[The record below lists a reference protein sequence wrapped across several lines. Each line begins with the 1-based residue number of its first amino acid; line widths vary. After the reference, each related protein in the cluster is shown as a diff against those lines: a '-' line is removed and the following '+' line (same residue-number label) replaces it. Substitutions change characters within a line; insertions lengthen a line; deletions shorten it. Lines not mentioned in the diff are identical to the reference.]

1 MMFAVTAGA
10 VLVAM
15 AFTIFRAI
23 KGPTVYDRILA
34 VNSAVTLTVV
44 LISVYGFMSGRPEFL
59 DLALVYALIN
69 FIATIAVSKY
79 VEFSHMGRPT
89 GGDERGDI

>member
-1 MMFAVTAGA
+1 MIAAVTVA
-10 VLVAM
+10 VLVTM
-15 AFTIFRAI
+15 ALAIFRSI

-34 VNSAVTLTVV
+34 VNAFGTLTVV
-44 LISVYGFMSGRPEFL
+44 LISVYGFLNGRPDFL

-69 FIATIAVSKY
+69 FIGTTAVSKY

-89 GGDERGDI
+89 GGDELGDV

>member
-1 MMFAVTAGA
+1 MMAAVALA
-10 VLVAM
+10 VLVTM
-15 AFTIFRAI
+15 ALAVFRSI

-34 VNSAVTLTVV
+34 VNAFGTLTVV
-44 LISVYGFMSGRPEFL
+44 LISVYGFLSERPEFL

-89 GGDERGDI
+89 GGDELGDI

>member
-1 MMFAVTAGA
+1 MIAAVTIA
-10 VLVAM
+10 VLVTM
-15 AFTIFRAI
+15 ALAILRSI

-34 VNSAVTLTVV
+34 VNAFGTLTVV
-44 LISVYGFMSGRPEFL
+44 LISVYGFLSGRPDFL
-59 DLALVYALIN
+59 DLALVYTLIN

-89 GGDERGDI
+89 GGDELGDI

>member
-15 AFTIFRAI
+15 ALTIFRAI

-34 VNSAVTLTVV
+34 VNATGTLTVV

-79 VEFSHMGRPT
+79 VQFSHMGRPT